1 MRVLLIDDHVVVRK
15 GLLSVLAALDT
26 DITFLEAEGLDD
38 ALRFVSET
46 PDLILLDLY
55 MPGIN
60 GFSALTR
67 IGEVFESAKVVVLSS
82 EENPKVIRGAVA
94 NGAAG
99 FIPKSSQQEVLVQA
113 LLLVLKGGTYLPP
126 QVIGDIPD
134 RAVEVLEQSAHPSP
148 SPLDALSPRKR
159 DVLRLLLDGKSNKL
173 IARTLGISDH
183 TVKAHID
190 SVYRALGVR
199 SRYEA
204 MIVVKRLEEKRNGRS
219 S

>member
-1 MRVLLIDDHVVVRK
+1 LRVLLIDDHVVVRK